1 MNQDLRRKLNR
12 ITDILW
18 AGGVTNPVTYIEQI
32 SYLIYLKLLD
42 EEESSRELKARLMGK
57 QTNGLPTAQDTAQ
70 AGNGKLLYPKQ
81 AERFRWSKWRF
92 KSGTDLRDFVR
103 DHVFPYMASLVKEE
117 PQIAEYF
124 RDAVLEVVDPNV
136 LKQVVDEIDGI
147 DFAKLGTDV
156 KGDIF
161 EYLLTHLG
169 QSALNGQFRTPRQI
183 RTMMVEML
191 DPNLGDTI
199 YDPACG
205 TGGFLIDAVEYIL
218 ARYSTEPQEV
228 PIYGEEWLEK
238 RGQSIKEAKKDIP
251 KLQSYR
257 KGPGEKVPNWELL
270 ERSIYGIDVSRQ
282 MMRIAMMN
290 LVLHGI
296 RQANVKRANA
306 LSDMGGLTEDDLN
319 RRYKVILSNPP
330 FAGVLPKESIR
341 KNLPTNSKKSELLFL
356 GVMMEALAPGGQCAV
371 VVPEGL
377 LFGSTS
383 AHVELRR
390 KLVEDFDL
398 LAVVSL
404 PAGVFKPYAGV
415 KTGVLVFKRPVETTK
430 HTKDTKKRHEN
441 KVWFY
446 EVRADGFDPDKI
458 SGGGRPETPERNDIP
473 DLIDQWK
480 IYKDSKFSNPPGVE
494 AGTLLPSGSDL
505 PAPRPGQYCIYVL
518 KCNDGSFY
526 IGQTDNFDRRLQEH
540 LCRKVAWTSSR
551 LPVEPIHWEI
561 FDSREQAVKRE
572 DELKTGFGRKWLKRE
587 SAAGWLAASRQAGE
601 IRCWWA
607 TIKAVAE
614 NDYNL
619 AAGRYKPRIAEKAP
633 DDDPAD
639 LIRETLA
646 IERDIASGLEKLLK
660 EVSTCAAEQSGAAG
674 REAGG

>member
-1 MNQDLRRKLNR
+1 MNVDLRRKLNR

-42 EEESSRELKARLMGK
+42 EEESNRELKTRLLGK
-57 QTNGLPTAQDTAQ
+57 QTNG
-70 AGNGKLLYPKQ
+70 NGMLLYPKQ

-124 RDAVLEVVDPNV
+124 RDAVLEILDPNV

-147 DFAKLGTDV
+147 GFAKLGTDV

-183 RTMMVEML
+183 RTMMVEMV
-191 DPNLGDTI
+191 DPDLGDTV

-218 ARYSTEPQEV
+218 AKYSTEPQEV

-238 RGQSIKEAKKDIP
+238 RNQTIEEAKRAIP
-251 KLQSYR
+251 TLQTYR

-282 MMRIAMMN
+282 MMRIGMMN

-296 RQANVKRANA
+296 RKANVKRANT
-306 LSDMGGLTEDDLN
+306 LSDMGGLTEEDLN

-341 KNLPTNSKKSELLFL
+341 KDLPTNSKKSELLFL

-415 KTGVLVFKRPVETTK
+415 KTGVLIFRRPTSQIDNVRSK
-430 HTKDTKKRHEN
+430 IEN
-441 KVWFY
+441 AKVWFY

-473 DLIDQWK
+473 DLLSQWK
-480 IYKDSKFSNPPGVE
+480 VYKDSRFLNPPGVE
-494 AGTLLPSGSDL
+494 AGTLLPPGSE
-505 PAPRPGQYCIYVL
+505 AP
-518 KCNDGSFY
+518 
-526 IGQTDNFDRRLQEH
+526 
-540 LCRKVAWTSSR
+540 
-551 LPVEPIHWEI
+551 
-561 FDSREQAVKRE
+561 
-572 DELKTGFGRKWLKRE
+572 
-587 SAAGWLAASRQAGE
+587 
-601 IRCWWA
+601 RCWWA
-607 TIKAVAE
+607 IIKAVAE

-619 AAGRYKPRIAEKAP
+619 AAGRYKPQIAEKAP
-633 DDDPAD
+633 DEDPAE
-639 LIRETLA
+639 LIKETLVL
-646 IERDIASGLEKLLK
+646 ERDIADGLEKLLR
-660 EVSTCAAEQSGAAG
+660 EV
-674 REAGG
+674 EAVE

>member
-42 EEESSRELKARLMGK
+42 EEESNRELKARLMGEK
-57 QTNGLPTAQDTAQ
+57 TNG
-70 AGNGKLLYPKQ
+70 NGRLLFPRQ
-81 AERFRWSKWRF
+81 SERYRWSKWRF
-92 KSGTDLRDFVR
+92 KSGPDLRDFVR
-103 DHVFPYMASLVKEE
+103 DEVFPYMASLVKEE

-124 RDAVLEVVDPNV
+124 RDAVLEIVDPNV

-183 RTMMVEML
+183 RTMMVSMV
-191 DPNLGDTI
+191 DPDLGDTI

-205 TGGFLIDAVEYIL
+205 TGGFLIDSIEHIL
-218 ARYSTEPQEV
+218 AKYSTEPQEI
-228 PIYGEEWLEK
+228 PIYGEEWLEN
-238 RGQSIKEAKKDIP
+238 RGQSIEEAKKEIP
-251 KLQSYR
+251 TLQTYR
-257 KGPGEKVPNWELL
+257 KGPGEKIPNWELL
-270 ERSIYGIDVSRQ
+270 EKSIYGIDVSRQ

-296 RQANVKRANA
+296 RHAAVKRANT

-341 KNLPTNSKKSELLFL
+341 KDLPTNSKKSELLFL
-356 GVMMEALAPGGQCAV
+356 GVMMEALAPSGQCAV

-390 KLVEDFDL
+390 KLVEDYDL

-415 KTGVLVFKRPVETTK
+415 KTGVLVFRRPLAI
-430 HTKDTKKRHEN
+430 KDRKSSIDN
-441 KVWFY
+441 SKVWFY
-446 EVRADGFDPDKI
+446 EIRADGYDPDKI
-458 SGGGRPETPERNDIP
+458 QGGGRPETPERNDIP
-473 DLIDQWK
+473 DLLKQWAE
-480 IYKDSKFSNPPGVE
+480 YKKSGFKKVPGVE
-494 AGTLLPSGSDL
+494 AGTLLPSASDDL
-505 PAPRPGQYCIYVL
+505 
-518 KCNDGSFY
+518 
-526 IGQTDNFDRRLQEH
+526 
-540 LCRKVAWTSSR
+540 
-551 LPVEPIHWEI
+551 
-561 FDSREQAVKRE
+561 
-572 DELKTGFGRKWLKRE
+572 
-587 SAAGWLAASRQAGE
+587 
-601 IRCWWA
+601 RCWWA
-607 TIKAVAE
+607 TVETIAG

-619 AAGRYKPRIAEKAP
+619 AAGRYKPQIAEKAP
-633 DDDPAD
+633 DEDPAQ
-639 LIRETLA
+639 LIRETLS
-646 IERDIASGLEKLLK
+646 IEHEIANSLERLLR
-660 EVSTCAAEQSGAAG
+660 EV
-674 REAGG
+674 EAGG

>member
-57 QTNGLPTAQDTAQ
+57 QTN
-70 AGNGKLLYPKQ
+70 GNGKLLYPKQ

-161 EYLLTHLG
+161 EYMLTHLG

-183 RTMMVEML
+183 RTMMVEMV
-191 DPNLGDTI
+191 DPDLGDTI

-218 ARYSTEPQEV
+218 AKYSTEPQDV

-238 RGQSIKEAKKDIP
+238 LKIDDFRLPIENKTSNHQSSIEDLKWKIECARRMYP
-251 KLQSYR
+251 TLQTYR
-257 KGPGEKVPNWELL
+257 KGPGEKIPDWGLL

-296 RQANVKRANA
+296 RQANVKRANT

-341 KNLPTNSKKSELLFL
+341 KDLPTNSKKSELLFL

-415 KTGVLVFKRPVETTK
+415 KTGVLVFRKPLSGAKKDKKTK
-430 HTKDTKKRHEN
+430 HKE

-473 DLIDQWK
+473 DLLAQWK
-480 IYKDSKFSNPPGVE
+480 VYKESKFTNPPGVE
-494 AGTLLPSGSDL
+494 AGTLLPAGSD
-505 PAPRPGQYCIYVL
+505 
-518 KCNDGSFY
+518 
-526 IGQTDNFDRRLQEH
+526 
-540 LCRKVAWTSSR
+540 
-551 LPVEPIHWEI
+551 EP
-561 FDSREQAVKRE
+561 
-572 DELKTGFGRKWLKRE
+572 
-587 SAAGWLAASRQAGE
+587 
-601 IRCWWA
+601 RCWWA
-607 TIKAVAE
+607 TIKSVAE

-619 AAGRYKPRIAEKAP
+619 AAGRYKPQIAEKAP
-633 DDDPAD
+633 DEDPAQ

-646 IERDIASGLEKLLK
+646 IEREIADGLEKLLR
-660 EVSTCAAEQSGAAG
+660 EIG
-674 REAGG
+674 RVD